1 METLFFDPDV
11 VIEVSKWN
19 YPPGQERAFKNILTL
34 KGSRDFLL
42 LTDYKSTFLF
52 SVHNQTQFWMIQKH
66 HPAGVNTA
74 NNMLT
79 QINEEK
85 LAVLIFTL
93 CSQRPVM

>member
-1 METLFFDPDV
+1 MKLSSWSRKS
-11 VIEVSKWN
+11 I
-19 YPPGQERAFKNILTL
+19 KNILTL

-42 LTDYKSTFLF
+42 LTDYKSNFLF

-93 CSQRPVM
+93 CAQRPVMY